1 MAEFAVIGNDDTV
14 ELHLTS
20 IPPPRSLNP
29 DIVAAQV
36 ESAVIYGLGAAIKPP
51 ITISGGAVQQ
61 SNFHDA
67 PVLRMNESP
76 VIETYIVQSDED
88 PTGIGE
94 IGLPAVA
101 PALANALFAATS
113 KRLRELPLVLG

>member
-1 MAEFAVIGNDDTV
+1 
-14 ELHLTS
+14 
-20 IPPPRSLNP
+20 
-29 DIVAAQV
+29 
-36 ESAVIYGLGAAIKPP
+36 
-51 ITISGGAVQQ
+51 VQQ

-76 VIETYIVQSDED
+76 VIETYIVKSDED

-113 KRLRELPLVLG
+113 KRLRDLPLVLG

>member
-1 MAEFAVIGNDDTV
+1 MVEVSVVGNEYTV
-14 ELHLTS
+14 E
-20 IPPPRSLNP
+20 RVVNAVDCGFVLNP

-51 ITISGGAVQQ
+51 ITISGGSVQQ